1 MTAIRRLL
9 VVGALLSVAATA
21 QGPGTLLTAGNE
33 GEWKPLIDTLAAKGA
48 VTAPFTEL
56 RFFPFRRE
64 PLLLKGVLR
73 TSPDRGLSLQYLDPD
88 PNILIADST
97 GLVLRDAKGRSR
109 AVPSGSRET
118 GAVLSLLPILQFN
131 MAALY
136 PRFVVRASRTGEDW
150 RFEFT
155 PKDAGDAGAL
165 GAITVGGTGSDVHYL
180 EFKRSSSL
188 RIEIEVGANRTGTP
202 FSAGDLKQFFR

>member
-1 MTAIRRLL
+1 MTAIRMLL
-9 VVGALLSVAATA
+9 VMGSLLSVGAAA
-21 QGPGTLLTAGNE
+21 KDAGTLLTAGNE

-48 VTAPFTEL
+48 VAAPFTEL

-64 PLLLKGVLR
+64 PLLLKGMLR
-73 TSPDRGLSLQYLDPD
+73 TSPDHGLSLQYLDPD
-88 PNILIADST
+88 PNILIADSS

-109 AVPSGSRET
+109 AAPSGSRET
-118 GAVLSLLPILQFN
+118 GAVLSLLPILKFD

-136 PRFVVRASRTGEDW
+136 PQFVVRASRSGADW

-155 PKDAGDAGAL
+155 PKDAAIAGAL
-165 GAITVGGTGSDVHYL
+165 GAITVGGTGSDVRSL

-188 RIEIEVGANRTGTP
+188 RIEIEVGPNRTGTP
-202 FSAGDLKQFFR
+202 FSASELKQFFR